1 MKFKRQRMDDSG
13 VNLTPLIDVVFL
25 LLIFFMVST
34 TFTKESRLNLELPS
48 AQGEPAR
55 QENKV
60 LEVVIDASGHYRVN
74 EQALLD
80 HTVESLMAAMRE
92 LAGSDSELP
101 VIITADANSPH
112 QSVITAMDAAGRL
125 GFAKLSLTTQ
135 DPNLASPDA
144 NTADLNSTS
153 AK

>member
-1 MKFKRQRMDDSG
+1 MKFRRQRGEELS

-34 TFTKESRLNLELPS
+34 TFTKESRLHLELPS
-48 AQGEPAR
+48 AEGESATEIPNA
-55 QENKV
+55 
-60 LEVVIDASGHYRVN
+60 LEVVVSAQGKYRLN
-74 EQALLD
+74 EQPLLENNVQALML
-80 HTVESLMAAMRE
+80 AME
-92 LAGSDSELP
+92 KIAGANRELP

-135 DPNLASPDA
+135 NPNSAP
-144 NTADLNSTS
+144 NTAR
-153 AK
+153 